1 MKSTKILGAAGLA
14 ILLSS
19 TAAFAAGEAGP
30 LHLRGLGNFYVGAV
44 VSEPDA
50 EGNVSVT
57 NQMYVGYALPA
68 EAKHDIPL
76 ILVHGGGGQ
85 ASDWFS
91 TPDGRDGW
99 RNYFVNAGFDTYW
112 VDRPGYGRS
121 PTSASYGDGQIA
133 SANSGIIARLSASD
147 NFPGGEVT
155 PTSEGVIG
163 WLKGSSSTPYAGN
176 EIAAKDLSEL
186 LDKVGPAILVL
197 HSAGGG
203 SGFWAADL
211 NPEKVAG
218 IIAIEASGSDGL
230 SQAQSLTF
238 DPPLTADF
246 VPVEGADG
254 CKLQPEGAVSTLT
267 NLAGIPVTLV
277 STPNSFLGAPQ
288 VCALASLQ
296 QAGVTAELV
305 KMEDVGA
312 PGTGHFLMAETNN
325 ADSAKAIIDI
335 AEGMLAE

>member
-1 MKSTKILGAAGLA
+1 MTIKTALSAAGLA
-14 ILLSS
+14 TLLLTS
-19 TAAFAAGEAGP
+19 TAFAAGEAGP
-30 LHLRGLGNFYVGAV
+30 LNLRGLGNFYVGAV
-44 VSEPDA
+44 VSPADA
-50 EGNVSVT
+50 DGNVTVS

-68 EAKHDIPL
+68 EAKHTVPL

-91 TPDGRDGW
+91 TSDGRDGW

-121 PTSASYGDGQIA
+121 PTNAGYADGQVA
-133 SANSGIIARLSASD
+133 SANSGIIARLAASD
-147 NFPGGEVT
+147 NFPGGPVT
-155 PTSEGVIG
+155 PTSAGVVG
-163 WLKGSSSTPYAGN
+163 WLTGSSSTPYAGN
-176 EIAAKDLSEL
+176 EVAATDLAAL

-230 SQAQSLTF
+230 SQAANLTF
-238 DPPLTADF
+238 TPPLPADF
-246 VPVEGADG
+246 AAVADANG
-254 CKLQPEGAVSTLT
+254 CKLQPETAVSTLT
-267 NLAGIPVTLV
+267 NLASIPITLV

-288 VCALASLQ
+288 VCALQSLQ
-296 QAGVTAELV
+296 QAGVTATLV
-305 KMEDVGA
+305 KMEDAGA

-325 ADSAKAIIDI
+325 ADSAKAIIAI
-335 AEGMLAE
+335 AETMAK